1 MDGKEEKRMKKILA
15 VLILTGVLVFGISGP
30 ASAVVV
36 PNLISNGTFDAGLTG
51 WETYGDVN
59 LGTGGTSPLS
69 GNYALLGSD
78 VSSGNSSISQWF
90 SIPDGA
96 QQLEVTFSYV
106 FGGLDTSQWRS
117 DDALAALTQYV
128 YFLPI
133 VYNQFLDLTSPD
145 YGQGVYHGFVNVADW
160 LIFDANAGYLT
171 FRLEESSSNYTNSKF
186 AIDNV
191 SVAAVPE
198 PTTMLLLGIGLVGL
212 AGWRRKK

>member
-1 MDGKEEKRMKKILA
+1 MNKTVA
-15 VLILTGVLVFGISGP
+15 VLILSGVLAFGISGP

-51 WETYGDVN
+51 WETSGDVN

-78 VSSGNSSISQWF
+78 VSSGDSSISQLF
-90 SIPDGA
+90 SIPNGA

-106 FGGLDTSQWRS
+106 FSGVDTALWSS
-117 DDALAALTQYV
+117 DDALAALTQCV
-128 YFLPI
+128 GFLPI
-133 VYNQFLDLTSPD
+133 AYNQFLDLTSPD

-160 LIFDANAGYLT
+160 WIFDANAGYLR
-171 FRLEESSSNYTNSKF
+171 FRLEESSAFLTNSRF
-186 AIDNV
+186 AIDSV